1 MYNVCYLI
9 SLHMHIQS
17 FIKNF
22 LTTYTCLQSYMIIY
36 NIYTMYVTSCQMI
49 YNVYTMHLDKYTIQ
63 KIIKLGEENTCK
75 SNISTL

>member
-1 MYNVCYLI
+1 
-9 SLHMHIQS
+9 
-17 FIKNF
+17 
-22 LTTYTCLQSYMIIY
+22 MIIY

>member
-17 FIKNF
+17 FIKNL

-49 YNVYTMHLDKYTIQ
+49 YNVYTIQ
-63 KIIKLGEENTCK
+63 KIIKLSEENTCK
-75 SNISTL
+75 SSISTL